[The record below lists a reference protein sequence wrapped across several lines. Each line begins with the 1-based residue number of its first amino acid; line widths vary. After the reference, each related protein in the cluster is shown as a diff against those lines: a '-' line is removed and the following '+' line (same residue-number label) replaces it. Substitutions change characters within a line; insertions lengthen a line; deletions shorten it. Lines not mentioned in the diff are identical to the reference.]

1 MTELMDRPST
11 NAFAEARKLCL
22 RHQRRVRRLVTFLV
36 VLLVLAGF
44 ITAAAFTVA
53 MPCRVVGSDMQPTLA
68 AGSIALVNTLRTS
81 PARGEVIACTDA
93 EGTLLLRRVIGL
105 PGDRVAID
113 RTTGQVSVNGTP
125 LAESYISRSAVGNMD
140 IADETEVPK
149 GKLFLLGDER
159 LAARDSRQEAFG
171 LLPLTVVRGKVWGVI
186 WPLTEWKM
194 VK

>member
-171 LLPLTVVRGKVWGVI
+171 LLPLTAVRGQVWGVI

>member
-68 AGSIALVNTLRTS
+68 AGSLALVNTLHTS

-149 GKLFLLGDER
+149 EKLFLLGDER

-171 LLPLTVVRGKVWGVI
+171 LLPLTAVRGQVWGVI
-186 WPLTEWKM
+186 WPLTEWKI

>member
-68 AGSIALVNTLRTS
+68 AGSLALVNTLRTS

-113 RTTGQVSVNGTP
+113 RITGQVSVNGTP

>member
-68 AGSIALVNTLRTS
+68 AGSLALVNTLRTS

-171 LLPLTVVRGKVWGVI
+171 LLPLTVVRGQVWGVI

>member
-53 MPCRVVGSDMQPTLA
+53 MPCQVVGSDMQPTLA
-68 AGSIALVNTLRTS
+68 AGSLALVNTLHTS

-171 LLPLTVVRGKVWGVI
+171 LLPLTVVRGQVWGVI

>member
-68 AGSIALVNTLRTS
+68 AGSLALVNTLRTS

>member
-68 AGSIALVNTLRTS
+68 AGSLALVNTLHTS

-113 RTTGQVSVNGTP
+113 RIIGQVSVNGTP

-171 LLPLTVVRGKVWGVI
+171 LLPLTVVRGQVWGVI

>member
-36 VLLVLAGF
+36 VLLVSAGF

-68 AGSIALVNTLRTS
+68 AGSLALVNTLRTS

-159 LAARDSRQEAFG
+159 LAARDSRQETFG
-171 LLPLTVVRGKVWGVI
+171 LLPLTAVRGQVWGVI

>member
-68 AGSIALVNTLRTS
+68 AGSLALVNTLHTS

-171 LLPLTVVRGKVWGVI
+171 LLPLTVVRGQVWGVI

>member
-36 VLLVLAGF
+36 VLLVLAGL
-44 ITAAAFTVA
+44 ITAAAFTAAV
-53 MPCRVVGSDMQPTLA
+53 PCRVAGSDMQPTLA
-68 AGSIALVNTLRTS
+68 AGSIALVNSLHTS
-81 PARGEVIACTDA
+81 PARGEVVACTDA

-105 PGDRVAID
+105 PGDHVAMD

-140 IADETEVPK
+140 IADETTVPE

-159 LAARDSRQEAFG
+159 LAARDSRQEEFG
-171 LLPLTVVRGKVWGVI
+171 LLPLTAVRGQVWGVI
-186 WPLTEWKM
+186 WPLTEWKI

>member
-68 AGSIALVNTLRTS
+68 AGSLALVNTLRTS

-113 RTTGQVSVNGTP
+113 RITGQVSVNGTP

-171 LLPLTVVRGKVWGVI
+171 LLPLTVVRGQVWGVI